1 MKRLCCIA
9 LLVITTSCKKETDI
23 VAENQQP
30 ARIPDSIVNK
40 IRKTVKEGERYADS
54 ILPKKYVFIRLS
66 VSERPITGIER
77 LNVVSKIVETRDVS
91 DEQKA
96 KMEDLMISNYL
107 NSTSAQIY
115 NGRIISKETFVF
127 DTYMDASSKRN
138 TFLVEEE

>member
-9 LLVITTSCKKETDI
+9 LLVITASCKKETET

-30 ARIPDSIVNK
+30 ARIPDSIANK

-66 VSERPITGIER
+66 VSEQPITGIER

-107 NSTSAQIY
+107 NSTSAQVY